1 MSYTGGVKPLSLL
14 LLFGCVCSLDAE
26 VKISPL
32 KDRVRVEIDTRL
44 FTEWRFKEWMAPY
57 FYPVIG
63 PNGESIT
70 RHYPMKEGVAGESQ
84 DHAHHRSL
92 RFAHSDVNGQNYW
105 WWRLGKERETSKAE
119 IQLEKIE
126 RTRSGKTGELVAWT
140 RWVHD
145 GHMVLRQKMHVTF
158 IPLKRRQVL
167 MDYDIT
173 LVAGKE
179 PVVFGD
185 IKDGGLYVR
194 VAGTMKAAAHFKA
207 GGAKLRGTIRNSRG
221 QLNTD
226 TWGQRAEWV
235 DFHGPDASGKTV
247 GIAMFDHPKNLR
259 YPTHWH
265 SRTYGLLTANRFGAS
280 HFDPKNKKPRDVSC
294 RPWSDLCPACKERK
308 GDYTLPAGKSLTLRH
323 RLYFHHDDTK
333 QADVAAQYKAYIK

>member
-1 MSYTGGVKPLSLL
+1 MKPLASLVLL
-14 LLFGCVCSLDAE
+14 LCCVFPLAAE
-26 VKISPL
+26 VKVTPL
-32 KDRVRVEIDTRL
+32 KDRVRVEIEGEL
-44 FTEWRFKEWMAPY
+44 FTEWRFKDWMAPY

-63 PNGESIT
+63 PNGQSIT
-70 RHYPMKEGVAGESQ
+70 RHYPMKKSVPGESQ
-84 DHAHHRSL
+84 DHSHHRSL

-126 RTRSGKTGELVAWT
+126 KTASGKTGELIAWI

-145 GHMVLRQKMHVTF
+145 GNTVLRQKMHITLT
-158 IPLKRRQVL
+158 PLPQRQVL

-179 PVVFGD
+179 PVQFGD

-194 VAGTMKAAAHFKA
+194 VAGTMKAAQHFKA
-207 GGAKLRGTIRNSRG
+207 GGAKLQGTIRNSRG

-259 YPTHWH
+259 FPTHWH
-265 SRTYGLLTANRFGAS
+265 SRTYGLLTANRFGES
-280 HFDPKNKKPRDVSC
+280 HFDPKNKKPRGTSC

-308 GDYTLPAGKSLTLRH
+308 GDYNLPAGQRLTLRH
-323 RLYFHHDDTK
+323 RLYFHHGDTK
-333 QADVAAQYKAYIK
+333 QADVAGQYQVYIQ